1 MDKKLILFD
10 IDGTLILTGGV
21 ASRVMIDGVARVLG
35 HPIRWSVRDFV
46 GNTDRSIIAK
56 LLIQNGATEA
66 QTEKMVEQA
75 LQYYLEHLPAALARD
90 GVVRILPGVL
100 PLLEKLSAD
109 SRFALGLVTG
119 NVYEGARIKLSRGNL
134 FAYFP
139 VGAFGDDALKREEL
153 PPFAIQRAEK
163 YYNHFFD
170 RENIWIVGDSANDVK
185 CARANHLKS
194 LAVGSGVIPTEEL
207 AESKPTVLL
216 PDLSDMDAVLD
227 IFSR

>member
-1 MDKKLILFD
+1 MKLHKD
-10 IDGTLILTGGV
+10 V
-21 ASRVMIDGVARVLG
+21 YPN
-35 HPIRWSVRDFV
+35 H
-46 GNTDRSIIAK
+46 IAK

-66 QTEKMVEQA
+66 QTEEMVEQA
-75 LQYYLEHLPAALARD
+75 LEYYLNHLPAALARD

-163 YYNHFFD
+163 YFYRPSGAVSCSAF
-170 RENIWIVGDSANDVK
+170 RMPIVTWA
-185 CARANHLKS
+185 
-194 LAVGSGVIPTEEL
+194 SGL
-207 AESKPTVLL
+207 
-216 PDLSDMDAVLD
+216 
-227 IFSR
+227 